1 MDGKFR
7 LVLEAG
13 VWLLLKDTDR
23 ARVRTTCKEAL
34 AVADVLLDF
43 GVLRM
48 HRGKLSLQ
56 AAAAFHQRLPTLRS
70 LRIYARSSGGA
81 GMEAYFENGVAMASV
96 TSLEFIA
103 PDLGDAGTL
112 GAFKALLAG
121 LPALSRIQLSFPKY
135 TDEDLR
141 VYLGAVVA
149 EKPSIT
155 SLSLCECGSFRKS
168 ERIIK
173 EDIID
178 TLCSL
183 GNLTHLCIVLPT
195 TNLTMCQ
202 LVRISK
208 SLSQLKSLSMNF
220 KHIESIGYLRDLPDD
235 VPVFP
240 LVEELCSPDC
250 QVLRK
255 VFMDDLSISHA
266 KPFLADRADL
276 CHEVHPRLL
285 STMMPSLKRLKGMTL
300 TVPPYE
306 LISPKGWQVAM
317 KQLLLPQ
324 GPLASCADDWLF
336 MVPVHFYEEHE
347 DGDIVAEMTRMFR
360 PNSLL
365 GVRNI
370 GVKLSNYSIHYIN
383 YMHQAQELK
392 EIISVLADAAPSAT
406 LLYIAV
412 LKSSERTT
420 PRSAIELLTMLSSL
434 WSTDVAKLPGLR
446 TIALNVQMNAAAA
459 VGFVSGL
466 SAVQARRK
474 TLGAVPLE
482 SVLLPYDDQAEARA
496 ANTMSDLICS
506 KIRCA
511 RLPVYDYTLPDH
523 A

>member
-1 MDGKFR
+1 
-7 LVLEAG
+7 
-13 VWLLLKDTDR
+13 
-23 ARVRTTCKEAL
+23 
-34 AVADVLLDF
+34 
-43 GVLRM
+43 M
-48 HRGKLSLQ
+48 HRGNPSLQ
-56 AAAAFHQRLPTLRS
+56 AAAAFHKRLPTLRS

-103 PDLGDAGTL
+103 SDLGDAGTL
-112 GAFKALLAG
+112 SAFKTLLAG

-135 TDEDLR
+135 TNEELR
-141 VYLGAVVA
+141 VYLGAVVTD
-149 EKPSIT
+149 KPSIT
-155 SLSLCECGSFRKS
+155 SLSLCECRSFRKS
-168 ERIIK
+168 ERIMD
-173 EDIID
+173 DIID

-183 GNLTHLCIVLPT
+183 GNLTHLSIVLPT
-195 TNLTMCQ
+195 NPTMCQ

-208 SLSQLKSLSMNF
+208 SLSQLKSLSLNL
-220 KHIESIGYLRDLPDD
+220 KDIESIGYLRDLPDD

-255 VFMDDLSISHA
+255 VFFDDLSISHA
-266 KPFLADRADL
+266 KPFLSDRANL

-285 STMMPSLKRLKGMTL
+285 STMMPSLKRLKGITL

-306 LISPKGWQVAM
+306 LVSPKGWQVAM
-317 KQLLLPQ
+317 QQLLLPQ

-336 MVPVHFYEEHE
+336 MVPVHFYEGHE

-370 GVKLSNYSIHYIN
+370 GVKLSNYSIHYMD
-383 YMHQAQELK
+383 YMKQAQELK

-406 LLYIAV
+406 LLYIVV
-412 LKSSERTT
+412 LKSSERTM
-420 PRSAIELLTMLSSL
+420 PSALCAIEILTMLSSL

-459 VGFVSGL
+459 AGFVSGL

-482 SVLLPYDDQAEARA
+482 SVLLPYDDEAEARA
-496 ANTMSDLICS
+496 ANMMSDLIGS

-511 RLPVYDYTLPDH
+511 RLPVYEYTVPDH